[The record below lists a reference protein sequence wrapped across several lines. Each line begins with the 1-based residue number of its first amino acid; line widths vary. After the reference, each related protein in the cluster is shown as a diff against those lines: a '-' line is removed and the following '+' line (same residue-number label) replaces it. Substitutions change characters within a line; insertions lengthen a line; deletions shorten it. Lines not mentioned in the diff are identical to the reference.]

1 MGFSLSAYLTL
12 LLLIL
17 HYVTVHN
24 VQTVDTRGVE
34 YINSI
39 DRGLLTFIRERI
51 ISWAPSRRFEY
62 AMEKSV
68 LILCDLNLVT
78 GIAILIAGYTQIGCG
93 ISAYHWQ
100 ILSKVSYLRT
110 PTARTLT

>member
-24 VQTVDTRGVE
+24 VRAADTRGIE
-34 YINSI
+34 QINSI
-39 DRGLLTFIRERI
+39 DRGVLTFIRERI

-100 ILSKVSYLRT
+100 ILSKDPHVKISK
-110 PTARTLT
+110 A